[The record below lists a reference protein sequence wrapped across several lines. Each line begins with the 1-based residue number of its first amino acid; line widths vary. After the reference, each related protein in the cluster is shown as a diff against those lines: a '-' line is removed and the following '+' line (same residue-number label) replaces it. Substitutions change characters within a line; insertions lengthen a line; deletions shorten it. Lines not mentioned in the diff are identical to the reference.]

1 MFSKSKE
8 PEAAMTPQPPAP
20 AAAAAAPKRP
30 PVKNGGVPSIISGD
44 LMIKGTLIS
53 HGDVQ
58 IDGKVEGDIRA
69 NALVIGEKAI
79 ILGDVFA
86 EEAVVRGRVE
96 GSIRARK
103 VQLCATC
110 HVEGNILHEALS
122 VEAGAFFEG
131 NCRHSDNP
139 LADAPDGTISSDRR
153 AAQAASQPRQAAAA
167 PAAPSPKPA
176 TDDGHGARPAANFA
190 PLKN

>member
-8 PEAAMTPQPPAP
+8 PEPVTAPQPAP
-20 AAAAAAPKRP
+20 AAAAPAPKRP
-30 PVKNGGVPSIISGD
+30 SAKNGVPSIISGD
-44 LMIKGTLIS
+44 LIVKGTLVS
-53 HGDVQ
+53 NGDVQ

-69 NALVIGEKAI
+69 NALVIGDQAI

-153 AAQAASQPRQAAAA
+153 AAQASHPSRPAPSA
-167 PAAPSPKPA
+167 PAPAPAKS
-176 TDDGHGARPAANFA
+176 
-190 PLKN
+190 

>member
-20 AAAAAAPKRP
+20 AAAPAPKRP

-44 LMIKGTLIS
+44 LMIKGTLVS

-58 IDGKVEGDIRA
+58 IDGKVEGDIRS

-86 EEAVVRGRVE
+86 EEAIVRGRVE

-139 LADAPDGTISSDRR
+139 LADAPELGTEHKTS
-153 AAQAASQPRQAAAA
+153 ATA
-167 PAAPSPKPA
+167 PAVGERRPPPSPPSLQPGVPPAKPA
-176 TDDGHGARPAANFA
+176 RALGI
-190 PLKN
+190 

>member
-20 AAAAAAPKRP
+20 AAAPAPKRP

-44 LMIKGTLIS
+44 LMIKGTLVS

-58 IDGKVEGDIRA
+58 IDGKVEGDIRS

-86 EEAVVRGRVE
+86 EEAIVRGRVE

-139 LADAPDGTISSDRR
+139 LADAPENVAATERR
-153 AAQAASQPRQAAAA
+153 PTSPAPQAAPPPPRPQA
-167 PAAPSPKPA
+167 S
-176 TDDGHGARPAANFA
+176 
-190 PLKN
+190 